1 MFQIS
6 DGHSNFTV
14 TCLIITEIK
23 LRKRGDRPFRWTV
36 LVKLYCSNV
45 FLSIKMYNL
54 NMTVQ
59 KREIR
64 YYKIKE
70 RSLNQF

>member
-23 LRKRGDRPFRWTV
+23 LRKRGGSFPM
-36 LVKLYCSNV
+36 NGA
-45 FLSIKMYNL
+45 
-54 NMTVQ
+54 
-59 KREIR
+59 REIVLFKR
-64 YYKIKE
+64 L
-70 RSLNQF
+70 SLDKNV